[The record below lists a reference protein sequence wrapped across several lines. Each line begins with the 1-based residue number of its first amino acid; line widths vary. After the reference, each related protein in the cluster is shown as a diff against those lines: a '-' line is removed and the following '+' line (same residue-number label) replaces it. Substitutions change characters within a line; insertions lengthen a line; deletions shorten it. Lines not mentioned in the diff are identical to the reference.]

1 MIILHGKCN
10 DMVYE
15 PRFRVGDVVRH
26 EASDENPLPVGY
38 VTKIQVENFLTKVWV
53 TIFDKEGVAIPGDE
67 WYNSVELTLVSR
79 GANSEV

>member
-1 MIILHGKCN
+1 MT
-10 DMVYE
+10 YE

-26 EASDENPLPVGY
+26 DASDETPLPVGY

-53 TIFDKEGVAIPGDE
+53 TFFDKEGVAIPGDE

-79 GANSEV
+79 RLQSGDN